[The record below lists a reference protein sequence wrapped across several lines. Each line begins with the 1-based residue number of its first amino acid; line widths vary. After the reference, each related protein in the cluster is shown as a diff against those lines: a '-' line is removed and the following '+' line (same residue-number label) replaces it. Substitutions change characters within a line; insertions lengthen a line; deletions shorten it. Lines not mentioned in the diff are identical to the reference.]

1 MHGNGTMRPDGTI
14 LGMGGGETK
23 EKNGDGEFN

>member
-1 MHGNGTMRPDGTI
+1 MRPDGTI